1 MQCPKCEGT
10 LESKT
15 YGRKITV
22 HRCDQCAGLWCR
34 PEVLVEMKREWM
46 SEAVLDSGD
55 PGVGR
60 SMNEV
65 DDIAC
70 PECGTPMDKATD
82 EKQTHIWYET
92 CPKGH
97 GLFLDAGEFTDLK
110 YDTLMDR
117 LRDLLRGKRPGA

>member
-1 MQCPKCEGT
+1 MRCPKCPGF
-10 LESKT
+10 LEPRT

-22 HRCDQCAGLWCR
+22 HRCDRCAGLWCR
-34 PEVLVEMKREWM
+34 PEVLVEMRREWM

-55 PGVGR
+55 PRVGR
-60 SMNEV
+60 TMNTV

-70 PECGTPMDKATD
+70 PDCGAAM
-82 EKQTHIWYET
+82 EKTFDDRQTHIWYET
-92 CPKGH
+92 CPAGH
-97 GLFLDAGEFTDLK
+97 GLYLDAGEFTDLK